1 MAAVVAVSL
10 ATGGPAAG
18 STSVTSPLGR
28 VQRGQSGRRVR
39 PSRVR
44 PWRVAVFAVAGAY
57 FLLPLWAG
65 LRFSL
70 AYSGTGWSLEA
81 YLGLGGQQGF
91 GSAVWLS
98 VQLALVATFVTL
110 VLMFPTVLYV
120 NLRMPRLRR
129 LMEFATSLPIV
140 VPPVVLIIGVLDVSP
155 GWLKASPFLLALE
168 YVVLAVPFAYRALD
182 TGVRSIDAK
191 TLVDAARSLGAGP
204 VTTVRRVLLPNL
216 RAAVLSATV
225 LIVALVLG
233 EYTMASLDQF
243 STFPTWI
250 VLFDQ
255 SNSHVSEAA
264 SLLSLVLTWV
274 VLLCISLIGRPRS
287 SRRRS
292 LAGLVR
298 VTWSAV
304 GRGVSGGRPAEG
316 DHPEDDVAPFGL
328 SASADGH
335 HVVRTGMSMGP
346 AGLEG
351 EPL

>member
-1 MAAVVAVSL
+1 MSL
-10 ATGGPAAG
+10 LGASIAPGTTPATTPASAE
-18 STSVTSPLGR
+18 PAR
-28 VQRGQSGRRVR
+28 NARGGRRR
-39 PSRVR
+39 LRVR
-44 PWRVAVFAVAGAY
+44 PWRAAVFAVAGAY

-70 AYSGTGWSLEA
+70 AYNGTGWSLEA

-91 GSAVWLS
+91 GTAVWLS
-98 VQLALVATFVTL
+98 VQLAAVATVTTL

-120 NLRMPRLRR
+120 NLRLPRVRR
-129 LMEFATSLPIV
+129 VMEFVTSLPIV
-140 VPPVVLIIGVLDVSP
+140 IPPVVLIIGVLDVAP

-182 TGVRSIDAK
+182 TGIRSIDTK
-191 TLVDAARSLGAGP
+191 TLFDAARSLGAGP
-204 VTTVRRVLLPNL
+204 LTTVRRVLLPNL

-274 VLLCISLIGRPRS
+274 VLLGISMIGRPRA
-287 SRRRS
+287 SRRRFGVPGRLVGARVWPRETGGPAGS
-292 LAGLVR
+292 DGGLARVGLPGSVD
-298 VTWSAV
+298 
-304 GRGVSGGRPAEG
+304 GR
-316 DHPEDDVAPFGL
+316 
-328 SASADGH
+328 